1 MSRTIDQR
9 VVEMRFDN
17 RQFEQGV
24 STSMSTLDKLKK
36 ALRFDGATKSL
47 DNIGAAAKGVDFSPL
62 SGAVE
67 KVQRG
72 FSALEVIGVTALA
85 NITNSAVN
93 TGKQLI
99 KSLTVDQVMDGWKKL
114 ADKTTSVATLIAQ
127 GYDMDTVEEQLS
139 RLNWFTDETS
149 YNFTDMVSNIS
160 KFTASGKGLEESV
173 TAMEGIANW
182 AALSGQNANTASHA
196 MFQLS
201 QAMGAGVMR
210 KEDYKSIQNVS
221 MDTDEFRQKALDAGV
236 ALGTLKKNV
245 DGTYISLVNA
255 NDTFTKSQ
263 FAEHLT
269 KDAWFTS
276 DVMMKVFNDYSQ
288 AVDQIYEYAEEK
300 GITASQAIE
309 ELGGSVDE
317 FGLKAFLAAQ
327 EAKTFGDALD
337 ATKDAVSTGWMNTFE
352 LIFGNYE
359 EQRVLWTN
367 LANAMYDVFASS
379 SEARNNLLKGWK
391 ELGGRD
397 LLVDSFWNTWNAIFG
412 GISKDG
418 TEVIGVLTTVKTAFR
433 EIFPETTAQK
443 LYEFTEQFHDLTEKI
458 TKFGS
463 STTTMTDKLKKIA
476 TEGVSKYVQSAYSMS
491 SFKVNNLMAL
501 AEKTGYNMDP
511 FTEFV
516 NGIPTVKG
524 DKAQATITRLM
535 KTVKD
540 AGDVYELLAEASGM
554 EVEYFR
560 ELHKIG
566 ETAGFDSEAFHELAS
581 GLSEGDAA
589 FEEFIKTMLKAVEMN
604 GPLEN
609 LRNTFKGFFAALSIG
624 KQAVS
629 AVIKGLAPLGKA
641 LLSLGGS
648 ILGVTGSIGEWLVEL
663 DRSLQYGEGLSKITD
678 GVYNALSKVIG
689 FIEKFISGLGS
700 ANKVTQKLS
709 DSVDGAA
716 ESLDNLSSKSKV
728 LEFLKTIGEAIG
740 QIMSALASVAG
751 RGFKK
756 IAELISEINFD
767 QVAEAIDT
775 LSFGA
780 LSVGLVKFVSY
791 LKKPL
796 EELGSIKESVI
807 GVIDAVGGRF
817 SAMEKSINAKSLL
830 TIAVAVGVLATSLL
844 ILASIDAEKLGTA
857 LAGIAALFGELV
869 GSFALVGK
877 IGSVKGSGSLMLIST
892 SLLILVSALKAVSD
906 LSFTQIVTGLTGV
919 AGALL
924 LLFTA
929 LSGMPKDIVTS
940 GGSLL
945 AVAVAIRILA
955 SAMNSLGKLNG
966 DQVLTSFT
974 ALGGALLII
983 AVAMRGMPKNL
994 AVIGTGFLIVSVA
1007 LQLFAVALRMIG
1019 SAPMDT
1025 IGKAI
1030 LALGFSLGILAVGL
1044 DAMQGS
1050 IKGSA
1055 ALIIAASALAIM
1067 APALILM
1074 GSLSLA
1080 SIAKALLVIA
1090 GSFTVLG
1097 IAGALLTPVIPAI
1110 LALSGAMALI
1120 GLAVLGIGTGLFA
1133 AGAGLSALAVGIT
1146 TLAGVTVGAA
1156 ASIASSLFIIGSSL
1170 LSLLPLFIEKI
1181 GEGIVAFCV
1190 AIGNGAEAIGESFRK
1205 IFVVVVDVILTTLVE
1220 YTPKIVELLLDF
1232 IIEVLNALATRMPE
1246 LIGAITNFVGALFKS
1261 IGDAIRAI
1269 DTETMLQDLGII
1281 ALITGLIVGLS
1292 VIGPMI
1298 PNAMVALI
1306 GVAAFIAELSLV
1318 LAAFGA
1324 LNQIPGLNWLVN
1336 EGGKLLQSVG
1346 TAIGGF
1352 VGGIVGGFM
1361 SGVSSQFPKIGKDL
1375 SEFMTNVKPFIEGAK
1390 SVDSRVLK
1398 GVADLSAAILL
1409 LTGADLLSGIASFIS
1424 GKSSLSN
1431 FGKELVPFGL
1441 AIREYSNIVSGI
1453 DGTIVTAS
1461 ANAAKALVELSNNL
1475 PKQGGVVGWFS
1486 GSNDMASFGDNLVT
1500 FGEKFSEYAL
1510 KIQNVDT
1517 SVVSATSN
1525 ATRAIVEISNAIP
1538 KTGLFSGNTSIAD
1551 FGSLLSSFGY
1561 YFSNYYGYISGID
1574 TSVLSAVTQEM
1585 NNLVGMAKGLKD
1597 VDTGKIAGFGSS
1609 LSTLGSIGL
1618 DNFLKAFT
1626 GATSKIQDA
1635 ANTLTDRFLVAA
1647 SAKKLSYYNK
1657 FKELAESCISG
1668 LRINYNDF
1676 YNAGEYLVEGFAKG
1690 ISANTYLAEARGRA
1704 MAAAAARAARAELN
1718 INSPSK
1724 VGWEIGDFFGLGFV
1738 NAIDAYQK
1746 KAYDASAEMA
1756 ASAES
1761 GLTAAASKIQ
1771 NAIEGNLETQ
1781 PVIRPV
1787 LDLSN
1792 IQAGS
1797 RYLNGLIPQGGIH
1810 TVRGAELSSR
1820 ITTDF
1825 GSEGSVNP
1833 RIQNGTPTTVSN
1845 ATNTFNIYGTNAQE
1859 IAQEVSKILNNQ
1871 VQRRERAWA

>member
-9 VVEMRFDN
+9 VVEMQFDN
-17 RQFEQGV
+17 RQFERGV

-47 DNIGAAAKGVDFSPL
+47 DNLGAAAKGVDFSPL

-67 KVQRG
+67 TVQRG

-93 TGKQLI
+93 TGKQLV
-99 KSLTVDQVMDGWKKL
+99 KSLTIDQVTAGWDKL
-114 ADKTTSVATLIAQ
+114 SQKTTSVATLVAQ
-127 GYDMDTVEEQLS
+127 GYDMSTVEEQLS

-149 YNFTDMVSNIS
+149 YNFTDMVENIS
-160 KFTASGKGLEESV
+160 KFTATGKGLEESV

-182 AALSGQNANTASHA
+182 AALSGQNASTASRA
-196 MFQLS
+196 MYQLS

-210 KEDYKSIQNVS
+210 MEDYKSIQNVS
-221 MDTDEFRQKALDAGV
+221 MDTDEFRQKALDAAV
-236 ALGTLKKNV
+236 ALGTLKKNA
-245 DGTYISLVNA
+245 DGTYESLINSQGA
-255 NDTFTKSQ
+255 FTKSQ
-263 FAEHLT
+263 FAQHLT
-269 KDAWFTS
+269 QDAWFTS
-276 DVMMKVFNDYSQ
+276 DVMMKVFNDYSS

-300 GITASQAIE
+300 GITASQAIK
-309 ELGGSVDE
+309 ELGGSVDG

-327 EAKTFGDALD
+327 EAKTFGDAID

-359 EQRVLWTN
+359 EQRVLWTD
-367 LANAMYDVFASS
+367 LANAMYDVFASGA
-379 SEARNNLLKGWK
+379 EARNELLSAWA

-397 LLVDSFWNTWNAIFG
+397 LFIDSLWNTWNAIFG
-412 GISKDG
+412 SIEDDG
-418 TEVIGVLTTVKTAFR
+418 TEIVGVLTAIKTAFR
-433 EIFPETTAQK
+433 EIFPAATAQN
-443 LYEFTEQFHDLTEKI
+443 LYDFTEKLRNLTEKF
-458 TKFGS
+458 K
-463 STTTMTDKLKKIA
+463 MTDETA
-476 TEGVSKYVQSAYSMS
+476 
-491 SFKVNNLMAL
+491 NNL
-501 AEKTGYNMDP
+501 K
-511 FTEFV
+511 
-516 NGIPTVKG
+516 
-524 DKAQATITRLM
+524 
-535 KTVKD
+535 
-540 AGDVYELLAEASGM
+540 
-554 EVEYFR
+554 
-560 ELHKIG
+560 
-566 ETAGFDSEAFHELAS
+566 
-581 GLSEGDAA
+581 
-589 FEEFIKTMLKAVEMN
+589 
-604 GPLEN
+604 
-609 LRNTFKGFFAALSIG
+609 NTFKGFFAILSIV
-624 KQAVS
+624 KQGIS
-629 AVIKGLAPLGKA
+629 AVIKGVLPFGDAIH
-641 LLSLGGS
+641 SLGG
-648 ILGVTGSIGEWLVEL
+648 GVLALTGNIGEWLSEMNEAL
-663 DRSLQYGEGLSKITD
+663 KAGEGLGKVTDGISKI
-678 GVYNALSKVIG
+678 LG
-689 FIEKFISGLGS
+689 FIGKFIGS
-700 ANKVTQKLS
+700 ISTAGNVTDKLS
-709 DSVDGAA
+709 QSVGNAA
-716 ESLDNLSSKSKV
+716 ESLDNLSSKSKA

-740 QIMSALASVAG
+740 KIISALASVTG

-767 QVAEAIDT
+767 RVAEAIDT

-844 ILASIDAEKLGTA
+844 ILASIDANKLGTA

-877 IGSVKGSGSLMLIST
+877 IGSVKGAGSLMLIST
-892 SLLILVSALKAVSD
+892 SLLILASALKSISD
-906 LSFTQIVTGLTGV
+906 LSFTQVITGITGI
-919 AGALL
+919 AGAML

-929 LSGMPKDIVTS
+929 LSRMPKNIAKTGGTILVT
-940 GGSLL
+940 
-945 AVAVAIRILA
+945 AIAIRVLA
-955 SAMNSLGKLNG
+955 SAMTALSKING
-966 DQVLTSFT
+966 DQIITSFT

-983 AVAMRGMPKNL
+983 AVAMRGMPNNMAVVGAGLLVVSTAIGVL
-994 AVIGTGFLIVSVA
+994 AIS
-1007 LQLFAVALRMIG
+1007 LRLLG
-1019 SAPMDT
+1019 STPIET
-1025 IGKAI
+1025 ICKSLLTLAI
-1030 LALGFSLGILAVGL
+1030 ALGVLAIGL
-1044 DAMQGS
+1044 KAMQGS
-1050 IKGSA
+1050 LKGSA
-1055 ALIIAASALAIM
+1055 ALIVAASALTIM
-1067 APALILM
+1067 APALVLM

-1170 LSLLPLFIEKI
+1170 LSLLPLLIEKI

-1205 IFVVVVDVILTTLVE
+1205 IFAVVVDVILTTLVE

-1246 LIGAITNFVGALFKS
+1246 LIDAITNFVGALFKS

-1390 SVDSRVLK
+1390 AVDSRVLK

-1409 LTGADLLSGIASFIS
+1409 LTGADLISGIASFIS

-1453 DGTIVTAS
+1453 DGAIVTAS

-1486 GSNDMASFGDNLVT
+1486 GSSDMASFGGSLVT

-1538 KTGLFSGNTSIAD
+1538 NTGLFSGNTSIAD

-1561 YFSNYYGYISGID
+1561 YFSTYYGYISSID
-1574 TSVLSAVTQEM
+1574 ISVLSTVTQEM
-1585 NNLVGMAKGLKD
+1585 NNLVSMAKGLKD

-1609 LSTLGSIGL
+1609 LSALGSTGL

-1704 MAAAAARAARAELN
+1704 MAAAAARAARAELS

-1746 KAYDASAEMA
+1746 KAYDASTEMA
-1756 ASAES
+1756 ASAKS

>member
-36 ALRFDGATKSL
+36 ALNFNGATKGL
-47 DNIGAAAKGVDFSPL
+47 DNVSAAAKGVNFTPL
-62 SGAVE
+62 TSAVE
-67 KVQRG
+67 TVQRG

-93 TGKQLI
+93 AGKRIASALTIEPIKTGFQEYETQINATQTILANTQKEGATIEDVNKALDELN
-99 KSLTVDQVMDGWKKL
+99 KYADLT
-114 ADKTTSVATLIAQ
+114 I
-127 GYDMDTVEEQLS
+127 
-139 RLNWFTDETS
+139 
-149 YNFTDMVSNIS
+149 YNFTEMTKNIGT
-160 KFTASGKGLEESV
+160 FTAAGVDLKTSV
-173 TAMEGIANW
+173 SAIQGIANL
-182 AALSGQNANTASHA
+182 AAVSGSTSQQASTA
-196 MFQLS
+196 MYQLS
-201 QAMGAGVMR
+201 QALASGTVKLMDWNSVVNAGMGGQVFQDAL
-210 KEDYKSIQNVS
+210 KETARVHGIAIDQMIE
-221 MDTDEFRQKALDAGV
+221 DEGSFRE
-236 ALGTLKKNV
+236 TLKSGWLSSDILTETLSKFTTT
-245 DGTYISLVNA
+245 GVNEYL
-255 NDTFTKSQ
+255 S
-263 FAEHLT
+263 EHTSLT
-269 KDAWFTS
+269 KDDISSMREQAVASGNQTTAFKEMAATLAKTS
-276 DVMMKVFNDYSQ
+276 DLTADHIFELLNMSQ
-288 AVDQIYEYAEEK
+288 TAEEAATK
-300 GITASQAIE
+300 VKTFTQLWDVLKEAAQSGWSQSWRIIVGDFEEAKDLLTEIADTLTPVISASAE
-309 ELGGSVDE
+309 ARNAVLNDWKDLGGRTALVD
-317 FGLKAFLAAQ
+317 A
-327 EAKTFGDALD
+327 
-337 ATKDAVSTGWMNTFE
+337 MRNTFE
-352 LIFGNYE
+352 ALG
-359 EQRVLWTN
+359 
-367 LANAMYDVFASS
+367 LAIAPVK
-379 SEARNNLLKGWK
+379 EA
-391 ELGGRD
+391 
-397 LLVDSFWNTWNAIFG
+397 
-412 GISKDG
+412 
-418 TEVIGVLTTVKTAFR
+418 LT
-433 EIFPETTAQK
+433 EIFPPITGQQLMDA
-443 LYEFTEQFHDLTEKI
+443 TERLRNLTEKF
-458 TKFGS
+458 K
-463 STTTMTDKLKKIA
+463 MTDETA
-476 TEGVSKYVQSAYSMS
+476 
-491 SFKVNNLMAL
+491 NNL
-501 AEKTGYNMDP
+501 K
-511 FTEFV
+511 
-516 NGIPTVKG
+516 
-524 DKAQATITRLM
+524 
-535 KTVKD
+535 
-540 AGDVYELLAEASGM
+540 
-554 EVEYFR
+554 
-560 ELHKIG
+560 
-566 ETAGFDSEAFHELAS
+566 
-581 GLSEGDAA
+581 
-589 FEEFIKTMLKAVEMN
+589 
-604 GPLEN
+604 
-609 LRNTFKGFFAALSIG
+609 NTFKGFFAILSIV
-624 KQAVS
+624 KQGIS
-629 AVIKGLAPLGKA
+629 AVVKGILPFGGAIH
-641 LLSLGGS
+641 SLGGNV
-648 ILGVTGSIGEWLVEL
+648 LALTGNIGEWLSEMNEAL
-663 DRSLQYGEGLSKITD
+663 KAGESLGKVTDGISKII
-678 GVYNALSKVIG
+678 SKISWFIG
-689 FIEKFISGLGS
+689 KFISSISTAG
-700 ANKVTQKLS
+700 NVTDKLS
-709 DSVDGAA
+709 QSVGNAA

-740 QIMSALASVAG
+740 KIISALASVTG

-767 QVAEAIDT
+767 RVAEAIDT

-830 TIAVAVGVLATSLL
+830 AIAVAVGVLATSLL
-844 ILASIDAEKLGTA
+844 ILASIDANKLGTA

-877 IGSVKGSGSLMLIST
+877 IGSVKGAGSLMLIST
-892 SLLILVSALKAVSD
+892 SLLILASALKSISD
-906 LSFTQIVTGLTGV
+906 LSFTQVITGITGI
-919 AGALL
+919 AGAML

-929 LSGMPKDIVTS
+929 LSRMPNNIAKTGGTILVT
-940 GGSLL
+940 
-945 AVAVAIRILA
+945 AIAIRVLA
-955 SAMNSLGKLNG
+955 SAMTALSKING
-966 DQVLTSFT
+966 DQIITSFT

-983 AVAMRGMPKNL
+983 AVAMRGMPNNMAVVGAGLLVVSTAIGVL
-994 AVIGTGFLIVSVA
+994 AVS
-1007 LQLFAVALRMIG
+1007 LRLLG
-1019 SAPMDT
+1019 STPIET
-1025 IGKAI
+1025 ICKAI
-1030 LALGFSLGILAVGL
+1030 LALGFSLGILAIGL
-1044 DAMQGS
+1044 DTMQGTL
-1050 IKGSA
+1050 KGSA
-1055 ALIIAASALAIM
+1055 ALIVAASALAIM

-1080 SIAKALLVIA
+1080 SIAKALLIIA

-1097 IAGALLTPVIPAI
+1097 IAGAFLTPVIPAI

-1205 IFVVVVDVILTTLVE
+1205 IFVVVADVILTTLVE

-1246 LIGAITNFVGALFKS
+1246 LIDAITNFVGALFKS
-1261 IGDAIRAI
+1261 IGEAISSI

-1292 VIGPMI
+1292 IIGPMI

-1375 SEFMTNVKPFIEGAK
+1375 AGFMTNVKPFIDGAK
-1390 SVDSRVLK
+1390 AVDSRVLK
-1398 GVADLSAAILL
+1398 GVTDLSAAILL

-1424 GKSSLSN
+1424 GKSSLEN
-1431 FGKELVPFGL
+1431 FGRELVPFGL

-1486 GSNDMASFGDNLVT
+1486 GSNDMASFGENLVT

-1538 KTGLFSGNTSIAD
+1538 NTGLFSGNTSIAD

-1561 YFSNYYGYISGID
+1561 YFSSYYSYISSID

-1585 NNLVGMAKGLKD
+1585 NNLVAMAKGLKD
-1597 VDTGKIAGFGSS
+1597 VDTGKIAGFGSA
-1609 LSTLGSIGL
+1609 LSALGSTGL

-1690 ISANTYLAEARGRA
+1690 ISENTYLAEARGRA

-1746 KAYDASAEMA
+1746 KAYDVSAEMA
-1756 ASAES
+1756 TSAKS

-1771 NAIEGNLETQ
+1771 NAIDGNLETQ

-1825 GSEGSVNP
+1825 GNEGYVNP

>member
-9 VVEMRFDN
+9 VVEMQFDN
-17 RQFEQGV
+17 RQFERGV

-36 ALRFDGATKSL
+36 ALNFNGATKGL
-47 DNIGAAAKGVDFSPL
+47 DNVSAAAKGVNFTPL
-62 SGAVE
+62 TSAVE
-67 KVQRG
+67 TVQRG

-93 TGKQLI
+93 AGKRIASALTIEPIKTGFQEYETQINATQTILANTQKEGATIENVNKALDELN
-99 KSLTVDQVMDGWKKL
+99 KYADLT
-114 ADKTTSVATLIAQ
+114 I
-127 GYDMDTVEEQLS
+127 
-139 RLNWFTDETS
+139 
-149 YNFTDMVSNIS
+149 YNFTEMTRNIGT
-160 KFTASGKGLEESV
+160 FTAAGVDLKTSV
-173 TAMEGIANW
+173 SAIQGIANL
-182 AALSGQNANTASHA
+182 AAVSGSTSQQASTA
-196 MFQLS
+196 MYQLS
-201 QAMGAGVMR
+201 QALASGTVKLMDWNSVVNAGMGGQVFQDAL
-210 KEDYKSIQNVS
+210 KETARIHGIAIDQMIE
-221 MDTDEFRQKALDAGV
+221 DEGSFRE
-236 ALGTLKKNV
+236 TLKSGWLSSDILTETLSKFTTT
-245 DGTYISLVNA
+245 GVNEYL
-255 NDTFTKSQ
+255 S
-263 FAEHLT
+263 EHTSLT
-269 KDAWFTS
+269 KDDIASMREQAVASGDQTSAFKEMAATLEKTS
-276 DVMMKVFNDYSQ
+276 DLTAAQIFELLNMSQ
-288 AVDQIYEYAEEK
+288 TAEEAATK
-300 GITASQAIE
+300 VKTFTQLWDVLKEAAQSGWSQSWRIIVGDFEEAKDLLTEISDTLTPVISASAE
-309 ELGGSVDE
+309 ARNAVLNDWKDLGGRTALVD
-317 FGLKAFLAAQ
+317 
-327 EAKTFGDALD
+327 
-337 ATKDAVSTGWMNTFE
+337 SMRNTFE
-352 LIFGNYE
+352 ALS
-359 EQRVLWTN
+359 
-367 LANAMYDVFASS
+367 LAIAPVK
-379 SEARNNLLKGWK
+379 EAL
-391 ELGGRD
+391 
-397 LLVDSFWNTWNAIFG
+397 A
-412 GISKDG
+412 
-418 TEVIGVLTTVKTAFR
+418 
-433 EIFPETTAQK
+433 EIFPPITGQQLMNATEK
-443 LYEFTEQFHDLTEKI
+443 LRNLTEKF
-458 TKFGS
+458 K
-463 STTTMTDKLKKIA
+463 MTDETA
-476 TEGVSKYVQSAYSMS
+476 
-491 SFKVNNLMAL
+491 NNL
-501 AEKTGYNMDP
+501 K
-511 FTEFV
+511 
-516 NGIPTVKG
+516 
-524 DKAQATITRLM
+524 
-535 KTVKD
+535 
-540 AGDVYELLAEASGM
+540 
-554 EVEYFR
+554 
-560 ELHKIG
+560 
-566 ETAGFDSEAFHELAS
+566 
-581 GLSEGDAA
+581 
-589 FEEFIKTMLKAVEMN
+589 
-604 GPLEN
+604 
-609 LRNTFKGFFAALSIG
+609 NTFKGFFAILSIV
-624 KQAVS
+624 KQGIS
-629 AVIKGLAPLGKA
+629 AVVKGILPFGNAIH
-641 LLSLGGS
+641 SLGG
-648 ILGVTGSIGEWLVEL
+648 GVLALTGNIGEWLSEMNEAL
-663 DRSLQYGEGLSKITD
+663 KAGEGLGKVTDGISKI
-678 GVYNALSKVIG
+678 LG
-689 FIEKFISGLGS
+689 FIGKFIGS
-700 ANKVTQKLS
+700 ISTAGNVTDKLS
-709 DSVDGAA
+709 QSVGNAA
-716 ESLDNLSSKSKV
+716 ESLDNLSSKSKA
-728 LEFLKTIGEAIG
+728 LEFIKTIGEAIG
-740 QIMSALASVAG
+740 KIISALASITG

-767 QVAEAIDT
+767 RVAEAIDT

-830 TIAVAVGVLATSLL
+830 AIAVAVGVLATSLL
-844 ILASIDAEKLGTA
+844 ILASIDANKLGIA
-857 LAGIAALFGELV
+857 LAGVAALFGELV

-877 IGSVKGSGSLMLIST
+877 IGSVKGAGSLMLIST
-892 SLLILVSALKAVSD
+892 SLLILASALKSISD
-906 LSFTQIVTGLTGV
+906 LSFTQVITGITGI
-919 AGALL
+919 AGAML

-929 LSGMPKDIVTS
+929 LSRMPNNIAKTGGTILVT
-940 GGSLL
+940 
-945 AVAVAIRILA
+945 AIAIRVLA
-955 SAMNSLGKLNG
+955 SAMTALSKING
-966 DQVLTSFT
+966 DQIITSFT

-983 AVAMRGMPKNL
+983 AVAMRGMPNNMAVVGAGLLVVSTAIGVL
-994 AVIGTGFLIVSVA
+994 AVS
-1007 LQLFAVALRMIG
+1007 LRLLG
-1019 SAPMDT
+1019 STPIET
-1025 IGKAI
+1025 ICKSL
-1030 LALGFSLGILAVGL
+1030 LALAIALGVLAIGL
-1044 DAMQGS
+1044 KAMQGTLM
-1050 IKGSA
+1050 GSA
-1055 ALIIAASALAIM
+1055 ALIVAASALAIM
-1067 APALILM
+1067 APALVLM

-1170 LSLLPLFIEKI
+1170 LGLLPLLIEKI

-1246 LIGAITNFVGALFKS
+1246 LIDAITNFVGALFKS

-1390 SVDSRVLK
+1390 AVDSRVLK

-1486 GSNDMASFGDNLVT
+1486 GSNDMASFGGSLVT

-1538 KTGLFSGNTSIAD
+1538 NTGLFSGNTSIAD

-1561 YFSNYYGYISGID
+1561 YFSNYYSYISGID

-1585 NNLVGMAKGLKD
+1585 NNLVAMAKGLKD

-1609 LSTLGSIGL
+1609 LSALGSTGL

-1690 ISANTYLAEARGRA
+1690 ISENTYLAEARGRA

-1756 ASAES
+1756 ASAKS

>member
-9 VVEMRFDN
+9 VVEMQFDN
-17 RQFEQGV
+17 RQFERGV

-47 DNIGAAAKGVDFSPL
+47 DNLGAAAKWVDFSPL

-67 KVQRG
+67 TVQRG

-93 TGKQLI
+93 TGKQLV
-99 KSLTVDQVMDGWKKL
+99 KSLTIDQVTAGWDKL
-114 ADKTTSVATLIAQ
+114 SQKTTSVATLVAQ
-127 GYDMDTVEEQLS
+127 GYDMSTVEEQLS

-149 YNFTDMVSNIS
+149 YNFTDMVENIS
-160 KFTASGKGLEESV
+160 KFTATGKGLEESV

-182 AALSGQNANTASHA
+182 AALSGQNASTASRA
-196 MFQLS
+196 MYQLS

-210 KEDYKSIQNVS
+210 MEDYKSIQNVS
-221 MDTDEFRQKALDAGV
+221 MDTDEFRQKALDAAV
-236 ALGTLKKNV
+236 ALGTLKKNA
-245 DGTYISLVNA
+245 DGTYESLINSQGA
-255 NDTFTKSQ
+255 FTKSQ
-263 FAEHLT
+263 FAQHLT
-269 KDAWFTS
+269 QDAWFTS
-276 DVMMKVFNDYSQ
+276 DVMMKVFNDYSS

-300 GITASQAIE
+300 GITASQAIK

-327 EAKTFGDALD
+327 EAKTFGDAID

-359 EQRVLWTN
+359 EQRVLWTD
-367 LANAMYDVFASS
+367 LANAMYDVFASGA
-379 SEARNNLLKGWK
+379 EARNELLSAWA

-397 LLVDSFWNTWNAIFG
+397 LFIDSLWNTWNAIFG
-412 GISKDG
+412 SIEDDG
-418 TEVIGVLTTVKTAFR
+418 TEIVGVLTVIKTAFR
-433 EIFPETTAQK
+433 EIFPAATAQN
-443 LYEFTEQFHDLTEKI
+443 LYDFTEKLRNLTEKF
-458 TKFGS
+458 K
-463 STTTMTDKLKKIA
+463 MTDETA
-476 TEGVSKYVQSAYSMS
+476 
-491 SFKVNNLMAL
+491 NNL
-501 AEKTGYNMDP
+501 K
-511 FTEFV
+511 
-516 NGIPTVKG
+516 
-524 DKAQATITRLM
+524 
-535 KTVKD
+535 
-540 AGDVYELLAEASGM
+540 
-554 EVEYFR
+554 
-560 ELHKIG
+560 
-566 ETAGFDSEAFHELAS
+566 
-581 GLSEGDAA
+581 
-589 FEEFIKTMLKAVEMN
+589 
-604 GPLEN
+604 
-609 LRNTFKGFFAALSIG
+609 NTFKGFFAILSIV
-624 KQAVS
+624 KQGIS
-629 AVIKGLAPLGKA
+629 AVIKGVLPFGDAIH
-641 LLSLGGS
+641 SLGG
-648 ILGVTGSIGEWLVEL
+648 GVLALTGNIGEWLSEMNEAL
-663 DRSLQYGEGLSKITD
+663 KAGEGLGKVTDGISKII
-678 GVYNALSKVIG
+678 SKISG
-689 FIEKFISGLGS
+689 FIGKFISSISTAG
-700 ANKVTQKLS
+700 NVTDKLS
-709 DSVDGAA
+709 QSVGNAA
-716 ESLDNLSSKSKV
+716 ESLDNLSSKSKA

-740 QIMSALASVAG
+740 KIISALASVTG

-767 QVAEAIDT
+767 RVTEAIDT

-830 TIAVAVGVLATSLL
+830 AIAVAVGVLATSLL
-844 ILASIDAEKLGTA
+844 ILASIDANKLGTA

-877 IGSVKGSGSLMLIST
+877 IGSVKGAGSLMLIST
-892 SLLILVSALKAVSD
+892 SLLILASALKSISD
-906 LSFTQIVTGLTGV
+906 LSFTQVITGITGI
-919 AGALL
+919 AGAML

-929 LSGMPKDIVTS
+929 LSRMPKNIAKTGGTILVT
-940 GGSLL
+940 
-945 AVAVAIRILA
+945 AIAIRVLA
-955 SAMNSLGKLNG
+955 SAMTALSKING
-966 DQVLTSFT
+966 DQIITSFT

-983 AVAMRGMPKNL
+983 AVAMRGMPNNMAVVGAGLLVVSTAIGVL
-994 AVIGTGFLIVSVA
+994 AVS
-1007 LQLFAVALRMIG
+1007 LRLLG
-1019 SAPMDT
+1019 STPIET
-1025 IGKAI
+1025 ICKSL
-1030 LALGFSLGILAVGL
+1030 LALAIALGVLAIGL
-1044 DAMQGS
+1044 KAMQGTL
-1050 IKGSA
+1050 KGSA
-1055 ALIIAASALAIM
+1055 ALIVAASALAIM
-1067 APALILM
+1067 APALVLM

-1170 LSLLPLFIEKI
+1170 LSLLPLLIEKI

-1409 LTGADLLSGIASFIS
+1409 LTGADLISGIASFIS

-1453 DGTIVTAS
+1453 DGAIVTAS

-1486 GSNDMASFGDNLVT
+1486 GSSDMASFGGSLVT

-1525 ATRAIVEISNAIP
+1525 ATRSIVEISNAIP
-1538 KTGLFSGNTSIAD
+1538 NTGLFSGNTSIAD

-1561 YFSNYYGYISGID
+1561 YFSTYYGYISGID

-1585 NNLVGMAKGLKD
+1585 NNLVAMAKGLKD

-1609 LSTLGSIGL
+1609 LSALGSTGL

-1690 ISANTYLAEARGRA
+1690 ISANTYLAEARARA

-1756 ASAES
+1756 ASAKS

-1859 IAQEVSKILNNQ
+1859 IAQEVSKILSNQ

>member
-9 VVEMRFDN
+9 VVEMQFDN
-17 RQFEQGV
+17 RQFERGV

-47 DNIGAAAKGVDFSPL
+47 DNLGAAAKGVDFSPL

-67 KVQRG
+67 TVQRG

-93 TGKQLI
+93 TGKQLV
-99 KSLTVDQVMDGWKKL
+99 KSLTIDQVTAGWDKL
-114 ADKTTSVATLIAQ
+114 SQKTTSVATLVAQ
-127 GYDMDTVEEQLS
+127 GYDMSTVEEQLS

-149 YNFTDMVSNIS
+149 YNFTDMVENIS
-160 KFTASGKGLEESV
+160 KFTATGKGLEESV

-182 AALSGQNANTASHA
+182 AALSGQNASTASRA
-196 MFQLS
+196 MYQLS

-210 KEDYKSIQNVS
+210 MEDYKSIQNVS
-221 MDTDEFRQKALDAGV
+221 MDTDEFRQKALDAAV
-236 ALGTLKKNV
+236 ALGTLKKNA
-245 DGTYISLVNA
+245 DGTYESLINSQGA
-255 NDTFTKSQ
+255 FTKSQ
-263 FAEHLT
+263 FAQHLT
-269 KDAWFTS
+269 QDAWFTS
-276 DVMMKVFNDYSQ
+276 DVMMKVFNDYSS

-300 GITASQAIE
+300 GITASQAIK

-327 EAKTFGDALD
+327 EAKTFGDAID

-359 EQRVLWTN
+359 EQRVLWTD
-367 LANAMYDVFASS
+367 LANAMYDVFASGA
-379 SEARNNLLKGWK
+379 EARNELLSAWA

-397 LLVDSFWNTWNAIFG
+397 LFIDSLWNTWNAIFG
-412 GISKDG
+412 SIEDDG
-418 TEVIGVLTTVKTAFR
+418 TEIVGVLTVIKTAFR
-433 EIFPETTAQK
+433 EIFPAATAQN
-443 LYEFTEQFHDLTEKI
+443 LYDFTEKLRNLTEKF
-458 TKFGS
+458 K
-463 STTTMTDKLKKIA
+463 MTDETA
-476 TEGVSKYVQSAYSMS
+476 
-491 SFKVNNLMAL
+491 NNL
-501 AEKTGYNMDP
+501 K
-511 FTEFV
+511 
-516 NGIPTVKG
+516 
-524 DKAQATITRLM
+524 
-535 KTVKD
+535 
-540 AGDVYELLAEASGM
+540 
-554 EVEYFR
+554 
-560 ELHKIG
+560 
-566 ETAGFDSEAFHELAS
+566 
-581 GLSEGDAA
+581 
-589 FEEFIKTMLKAVEMN
+589 
-604 GPLEN
+604 
-609 LRNTFKGFFAALSIG
+609 NTFKGFFAILSIV
-624 KQAVS
+624 KQGIS
-629 AVIKGLAPLGKA
+629 AVIKGVLPFGDAIH
-641 LLSLGGS
+641 SLGG
-648 ILGVTGSIGEWLVEL
+648 GVLALTGNIGEWLSEMNEAL
-663 DRSLQYGEGLSKITD
+663 KAGEGLGKVTDGISKII
-678 GVYNALSKVIG
+678 SKISG
-689 FIEKFISGLGS
+689 FIGKFISSISTAG
-700 ANKVTQKLS
+700 NVTDKLS
-709 DSVDGAA
+709 QSVGNAA
-716 ESLDNLSSKSKV
+716 ESLDNLSSKSKA
-728 LEFLKTIGEAIG
+728 LEFLKTIGEAVGKI
-740 QIMSALASVAG
+740 ISALASVTG

-767 QVAEAIDT
+767 RVAEAIDT

-830 TIAVAVGVLATSLL
+830 AIAVAVGVLATSLL
-844 ILASIDAEKLGTA
+844 ILASIDANKLGTA

-877 IGSVKGSGSLMLIST
+877 IGSVKGAGSLMLIST
-892 SLLILVSALKAVSD
+892 SLLILASALKSISD
-906 LSFTQIVTGLTGV
+906 LSFTQVITGITGI
-919 AGALL
+919 AGAML

-929 LSGMPKDIVTS
+929 LSRMPKNIAKTGSTILVT
-940 GGSLL
+940 
-945 AVAVAIRILA
+945 AIAIRVLA
-955 SAMNSLGKLNG
+955 SAMTALSKING
-966 DQVLTSFT
+966 DQIITSFT

-983 AVAMRGMPKNL
+983 AVAMRGMPNNMAVVGAGLLVVSTAIGVL
-994 AVIGTGFLIVSVA
+994 AVS
-1007 LQLFAVALRMIG
+1007 LRLLG
-1019 SAPMDT
+1019 STPIET
-1025 IGKAI
+1025 ICKSL
-1030 LALGFSLGILAVGL
+1030 LALAIALGVLAIGL
-1044 DAMQGS
+1044 KAMQGTL
-1050 IKGSA
+1050 KGSA
-1055 ALIIAASALAIM
+1055 ALIVAASALAIM
-1067 APALILM
+1067 APALVLM

-1170 LSLLPLFIEKI
+1170 LSLLPLLIEKI

-1205 IFVVVVDVILTTLVE
+1205 IFVVVADVILTTLVE

-1246 LIGAITNFVGALFKS
+1246 LIDAITNFVGAFFKS

-1409 LTGADLLSGIASFIS
+1409 LTGADLISGIASFIS

-1486 GSNDMASFGDNLVT
+1486 GSSDMASFGGSLVT

-1538 KTGLFSGNTSIAD
+1538 NTGLFSGNTSIAD

-1561 YFSNYYGYISGID
+1561 YFSTYYGYISGID

-1585 NNLVGMAKGLKD
+1585 NNLVSMAKGLKD

-1609 LSTLGSIGL
+1609 LSALGSTGL

-1690 ISANTYLAEARGRA
+1690 ISANTYLAEARARA

-1756 ASAES
+1756 ASAKS

-1859 IAQEVSKILNNQ
+1859 IAQEVSKILSNQ

>member
-9 VVEMRFDN
+9 VVEMQFDN
-17 RQFEQGV
+17 RQFERGV

-36 ALRFDGATKSL
+36 ALNFNGATKGL
-47 DNIGAAAKGVDFSPL
+47 DNVSAAVKGVNFTPL
-62 SGAVE
+62 TSAVE
-67 KVQRG
+67 TVQRG

-93 TGKQLI
+93 AGKRIASALTIEPIKTGFQEYETQINATQTILANTQKEGATIENVNKALDELN
-99 KSLTVDQVMDGWKKL
+99 KYADLT
-114 ADKTTSVATLIAQ
+114 I
-127 GYDMDTVEEQLS
+127 
-139 RLNWFTDETS
+139 
-149 YNFTDMVSNIS
+149 YNFTEMTRNIGT
-160 KFTASGKGLEESV
+160 FTAAGVDLKTSV
-173 TAMEGIANW
+173 SAIQGIANL
-182 AALSGQNANTASHA
+182 AAVSGSTSQQASTA
-196 MFQLS
+196 MYQLS
-201 QAMGAGVMR
+201 QALASGTVKLMDWNSVVNAGMGGQVFQDAL
-210 KEDYKSIQNVS
+210 KETARIHGIAIDQMIE
-221 MDTDEFRQKALDAGV
+221 DEGSFRE
-236 ALGTLKKNV
+236 TLKSGWLSSDILTETLSKFTTT
-245 DGTYISLVNA
+245 GVNEYL
-255 NDTFTKSQ
+255 S
-263 FAEHLT
+263 EHTSLT
-269 KDAWFTS
+269 KDDIASMREQAVASGDQTSAFKEMAATLEKTS
-276 DVMMKVFNDYSQ
+276 DLTAAQIFELLNMSQ
-288 AVDQIYEYAEEK
+288 TAEEAATK
-300 GITASQAIE
+300 VKTFTQLWDVLKEAAQSGWSQSWRIIVGDFEEAKDLLTEISDTLTPVISASAE
-309 ELGGSVDE
+309 ARNAVLNDWKDLGGRTALVD
-317 FGLKAFLAAQ
+317 
-327 EAKTFGDALD
+327 
-337 ATKDAVSTGWMNTFE
+337 SMRNTFE
-352 LIFGNYE
+352 ALS
-359 EQRVLWTN
+359 
-367 LANAMYDVFASS
+367 LAIAPVK
-379 SEARNNLLKGWK
+379 EAL
-391 ELGGRD
+391 
-397 LLVDSFWNTWNAIFG
+397 A
-412 GISKDG
+412 
-418 TEVIGVLTTVKTAFR
+418 
-433 EIFPETTAQK
+433 EIFPPITGQQLMNATEK
-443 LYEFTEQFHDLTEKI
+443 LRNLTEKF
-458 TKFGS
+458 K
-463 STTTMTDKLKKIA
+463 MTDETA
-476 TEGVSKYVQSAYSMS
+476 
-491 SFKVNNLMAL
+491 NNL
-501 AEKTGYNMDP
+501 K
-511 FTEFV
+511 
-516 NGIPTVKG
+516 
-524 DKAQATITRLM
+524 
-535 KTVKD
+535 
-540 AGDVYELLAEASGM
+540 
-554 EVEYFR
+554 
-560 ELHKIG
+560 
-566 ETAGFDSEAFHELAS
+566 
-581 GLSEGDAA
+581 
-589 FEEFIKTMLKAVEMN
+589 
-604 GPLEN
+604 
-609 LRNTFKGFFAALSIG
+609 NTFKGFFAILSIV
-624 KQAVS
+624 KQGIS
-629 AVIKGLAPLGKA
+629 AVVKGILPFGNAIH
-641 LLSLGGS
+641 SLGG
-648 ILGVTGSIGEWLVEL
+648 GVLALTGNIGEWLSEMNEAL
-663 DRSLQYGEGLSKITD
+663 KAGEGLGKVTDGISKI
-678 GVYNALSKVIG
+678 LG
-689 FIEKFISGLGS
+689 FIGKFIGS
-700 ANKVTQKLS
+700 ISTAGNVTDKLS
-709 DSVDGAA
+709 QSVGNAA
-716 ESLDNLSSKSKV
+716 ESLDNLSSKSKA
-728 LEFLKTIGEAIG
+728 LEFIKTIGEAIG
-740 QIMSALASVAG
+740 KIISALASITG

-767 QVAEAIDT
+767 RVAEAIDT

-830 TIAVAVGVLATSLL
+830 AIAVAVGVLATSLL
-844 ILASIDAEKLGTA
+844 ILASIDANKLGIA
-857 LAGIAALFGELV
+857 LAGVAALFGELV

-877 IGSVKGSGSLMLIST
+877 IGSVKGAGSLMLIST
-892 SLLILVSALKAVSD
+892 SLLILASALKSISD
-906 LSFTQIVTGLTGV
+906 LSFTQVITGITGI
-919 AGALL
+919 AGAML

-929 LSGMPKDIVTS
+929 LSRMPNNIAKTGGTILVT
-940 GGSLL
+940 
-945 AVAVAIRILA
+945 AIAIRVLA
-955 SAMNSLGKLNG
+955 SAMTALSKING
-966 DQVLTSFT
+966 DQIITSFT

-983 AVAMRGMPKNL
+983 AVAMRGMPNNMAVVGAGLLVVSTAIGVL
-994 AVIGTGFLIVSVA
+994 AVS
-1007 LQLFAVALRMIG
+1007 LRLLG
-1019 SAPMDT
+1019 STPIET
-1025 IGKAI
+1025 ICKSL
-1030 LALGFSLGILAVGL
+1030 LALAIALGVLAIGL
-1044 DAMQGS
+1044 KAMQGTLM
-1050 IKGSA
+1050 GSA
-1055 ALIIAASALAIM
+1055 ALIVAASALAIM
-1067 APALILM
+1067 APALVLM

-1170 LSLLPLFIEKI
+1170 LGLLPLLIEKI

-1246 LIGAITNFVGALFKS
+1246 LIDAITNFVGALFKS

-1390 SVDSRVLK
+1390 AVDSRVLK

-1486 GSNDMASFGDNLVT
+1486 GSNDMASFGGSLVT

-1538 KTGLFSGNTSIAD
+1538 NTGLFSGNTSIAD

-1561 YFSNYYGYISGID
+1561 YFSNYYSYISGID

-1585 NNLVGMAKGLKD
+1585 NNLVAMAKGLKD

-1609 LSTLGSIGL
+1609 LSALGSTGL

-1690 ISANTYLAEARGRA
+1690 ISENTYLAEARGRA

-1756 ASAES
+1756 ASAKS

>member
-36 ALRFDGATKSL
+36 ALRLDGATKSL
-47 DNIGAAAKGVDFSPL
+47 DNLGAAAKGVDFSPL

-67 KVQRG
+67 TVQRG

-93 TGKQLI
+93 AGKRIASALTIEPIKTGFQEYETQINATQTILANTQKEGATIADVNKALDELN
-99 KSLTVDQVMDGWKKL
+99 KYADLT
-114 ADKTTSVATLIAQ
+114 I
-127 GYDMDTVEEQLS
+127 
-139 RLNWFTDETS
+139 
-149 YNFTDMVSNIS
+149 YNFTEMTRNIGT
-160 KFTASGKGLEESV
+160 FTAAGVDLKTSV
-173 TAMEGIANW
+173 SAIQGIANL
-182 AALSGQNANTASHA
+182 AAVSGSTSQQASTA
-196 MFQLS
+196 MYQLS
-201 QAMGAGVMR
+201 QALASGTVKLMDWNSVVNAGMGGQVFQDALKETARLHGVVIDQMIEEEGSFR
-210 KEDYKSIQNVS
+210 ETLKNGWLTADILTETLSKFTTSGVNEYLAEHTSLSKEDIEAMRNEATASKDQTAAFKE
-221 MDTDEFRQKALDAGV
+221 MAA
-236 ALGTLKKNV
+236 TLEKNS
-245 DGTYISLVNA
+245 D
-255 NDTFTKSQ
+255 
-263 FAEHLT
+263 LT
-269 KDAWFTS
+269 S
-276 DVMMKVFNDYSQ
+276 
-288 AVDQIYEYAEEK
+288 DQIYGLLNMSQTAEEAATK
-300 GITASQAIE
+300 VKTFTQ
-309 ELGGSVDE
+309 LWDV
-317 FGLKAFLAAQ
+317 LKEAAQ
-327 EAKTFGDALD
+327 SGWSQTWRIIVGDFEEAKSLLTEISDTL
-337 ATKDAVSTGWMNTFE
+337 TPV
-352 LIFGNYE
+352 I
-359 EQRVLWTN
+359 
-367 LANAMYDVFASS
+367 NASAD
-379 SEARNNLLKGWK
+379 ARNNALNDWK
-391 ELGGRD
+391 DLGGRAV
-397 LLVDSFWNTWNAIFG
+397 LVDSMRNIFEGLGSAITPV
-412 GISKDG
+412 K
-418 TEVIGVLTTVKTAFR
+418 EALTD
-433 EIFPETTAQK
+433 IFPPITGQQLMDATEK
-443 LYEFTEQFHDLTEKI
+443 LRDLTEKF
-458 TKFGS
+458 K
-463 STTTMTDKLKKIA
+463 MTDETA
-476 TEGVSKYVQSAYSMS
+476 
-491 SFKVNNLMAL
+491 NNL
-501 AEKTGYNMDP
+501 K
-511 FTEFV
+511 
-516 NGIPTVKG
+516 
-524 DKAQATITRLM
+524 
-535 KTVKD
+535 
-540 AGDVYELLAEASGM
+540 S
-554 EVEYFR
+554 
-560 ELHKIG
+560 
-566 ETAGFDSEAFHELAS
+566 
-581 GLSEGDAA
+581 
-589 FEEFIKTMLKAVEMN
+589 
-604 GPLEN
+604 
-609 LRNTFKGFFAALSIG
+609 TFKGFFAILSIV
-624 KQAVS
+624 KQGIS
-629 AVIKGLAPLGKA
+629 AVIKGVLPFGDAIH
-641 LLSLGGS
+641 SLGGS
-648 ILGVTGSIGEWLVEL
+648 VLALTGNIGEWLSEMNEAL
-663 DRSLQYGEGLSKITD
+663 KAGEGLGKVTDGISKI
-678 GVYNALSKVIG
+678 SG
-689 FIEKFISGLGS
+689 FIGKFIGS
-700 ANKVTQKLS
+700 ISTAGNVTDKLS
-709 DSVDGAA
+709 QSVGNAA

-740 QIMSALASVAG
+740 KIVSALASVTG
-751 RGFKK
+751 RGFTK

-767 QVAEAIDT
+767 RVAEAIDT

-807 GVIDAVGGRF
+807 GVIDAIGGRF

-844 ILASIDAEKLGTA
+844 ILASIDANKLGTA

-877 IGSVKGSGSLMLIST
+877 IGSVKGAGSLMLIST
-892 SLLILVSALKAVSD
+892 SLLILASALKSISD
-906 LSFTQIVTGLTGV
+906 LSFTQVITGITGI
-919 AGALL
+919 AGAML

-929 LSGMPKDIVTS
+929 LARMPKNIAKTGGTILVT
-940 GGSLL
+940 
-945 AVAVAIRILA
+945 AIAIRVLA
-955 SAMNSLGKLNG
+955 SAMTALSKING
-966 DQVLTSFT
+966 DQIITSFT

-983 AVAMRGMPKNL
+983 AVAMRGMPNNMAVVGAGLLVVSTAIGVL
-994 AVIGTGFLIVSVA
+994 AIS
-1007 LQLFAVALRMIG
+1007 LRLLG
-1019 SAPMDT
+1019 STPIET
-1025 IGKAI
+1025 ICKSL
-1030 LALGFSLGILAVGL
+1030 LALAIALGILAIGL
-1044 DAMQGS
+1044 KAMQGTLM
-1050 IKGSA
+1050 GSA
-1055 ALIIAASALAIM
+1055 ALIVAASALAIM
-1067 APALILM
+1067 APALVLM

-1097 IAGALLTPVIPAI
+1097 IAGAVLTPVIPAI

-1120 GLAVLGIGTGLFA
+1120 GLAVLGIGAGLFA

-1205 IFVVVVDVILTTLVE
+1205 IFVVVADVILTTLVE
-1220 YTPKIVELLLDF
+1220 YAPKIVELLLDF

-1261 IGDAIRAI
+1261 IGEAISAI

-1298 PNAMVALI
+1298 PNAMIALI

-1324 LNQIPGLNWLVN
+1324 LNQIPGLNWLIN

-1375 SEFMTNVKPFIEGAK
+1375 SGFMTNVKPFIDGAK
-1390 SVDSRVLK
+1390 TVDSRVLK
-1398 GVADLSAAILL
+1398 GVSDLSAAILL

-1424 GKSSLSN
+1424 GKSSLEN
-1431 FGKELVPFGL
+1431 FGRELVPFGL

-1475 PKQGGVVGWFS
+1475 PKQGGVIGWFS
-1486 GSNDMASFGDNLVT
+1486 GSNDMASFGVNLVT

-1517 SVVSATSN
+1517 SVISATSN
-1525 ATRAIVEISNAIP
+1525 ATKAIVEISNAIP

-1561 YFSNYYGYISGID
+1561 YFSNYYGYISSID

-1585 NNLVGMAKGLKD
+1585 NNLVAMAKGLKD

-1609 LSTLGSIGL
+1609 LSALGSTGL

-1647 SAKKLSYYNK
+1647 SAKKLSYYTK

-1756 ASAES
+1756 ASAKS

-1825 GSEGSVNP
+1825 GSEGSINP

-1859 IAQEVSKILNNQ
+1859 IAHEVSKILNNQ

>member
-1 MSRTIDQR
+1 M
-9 VVEMRFDN
+9 
-17 RQFEQGV
+17 
-24 STSMSTLDKLKK
+24 L
-36 ALRFDGATKSL
+36 AL
-47 DNIGAAAKGVDFSPL
+47 
-62 SGAVE
+62 
-67 KVQRG
+67 
-72 FSALEVIGVTALA
+72 
-85 NITNSAVN
+85 
-93 TGKQLI
+93 TG
-99 KSLTVDQVMDGWKKL
+99 
-114 ADKTTSVATLIAQ
+114 
-127 GYDMDTVEEQLS
+127 
-139 RLNWFTDETS
+139 N
-149 YNFTDMVSNIS
+149 
-160 KFTASGKGLEESV
+160 
-173 TAMEGIANW
+173 
-182 AALSGQNANTASHA
+182 
-196 MFQLS
+196 
-201 QAMGAGVMR
+201 
-210 KEDYKSIQNVS
+210 
-221 MDTDEFRQKALDAGV
+221 
-236 ALGTLKKNV
+236 
-245 DGTYISLVNA
+245 
-255 NDTFTKSQ
+255 
-263 FAEHLT
+263 
-269 KDAWFTS
+269 
-276 DVMMKVFNDYSQ
+276 
-288 AVDQIYEYAEEK
+288 
-300 GITASQAIE
+300 
-309 ELGGSVDE
+309 
-317 FGLKAFLAAQ
+317 
-327 EAKTFGDALD
+327 
-337 ATKDAVSTGWMNTFE
+337 
-352 LIFGNYE
+352 
-359 EQRVLWTN
+359 
-367 LANAMYDVFASS
+367 
-379 SEARNNLLKGWK
+379 
-391 ELGGRD
+391 
-397 LLVDSFWNTWNAIFG
+397 
-412 GISKDG
+412 
-418 TEVIGVLTTVKTAFR
+418 
-433 EIFPETTAQK
+433 
-443 LYEFTEQFHDLTEKI
+443 
-458 TKFGS
+458 
-463 STTTMTDKLKKIA
+463 
-476 TEGVSKYVQSAYSMS
+476 
-491 SFKVNNLMAL
+491 
-501 AEKTGYNMDP
+501 
-511 FTEFV
+511 
-516 NGIPTVKG
+516 
-524 DKAQATITRLM
+524 
-535 KTVKD
+535 
-540 AGDVYELLAEASGM
+540 
-554 EVEYFR
+554 
-560 ELHKIG
+560 
-566 ETAGFDSEAFHELAS
+566 
-581 GLSEGDAA
+581 
-589 FEEFIKTMLKAVEMN
+589 
-604 GPLEN
+604 
-609 LRNTFKGFFAALSIG
+609 
-624 KQAVS
+624 
-629 AVIKGLAPLGKA
+629 
-641 LLSLGGS
+641 
-648 ILGVTGSIGEWLVEL
+648 IGEWLSEMNEAL
-663 DRSLQYGEGLSKITD
+663 KAGEGLGKVTDGISKII
-678 GVYNALSKVIG
+678 SKILG
-689 FIEKFISGLGS
+689 FIGKFIGS
-700 ANKVTQKLS
+700 ISTAGNVTDKLS
-709 DSVDGAA
+709 QSVGNAA
-716 ESLDNLSSKSKV
+716 ESLDNLSSKSKA

-740 QIMSALASVAG
+740 KIISALASVTG

-767 QVAEAIDT
+767 RVAEAIDT

-830 TIAVAVGVLATSLL
+830 AIAVAVGVLATSLL
-844 ILASIDAEKLGTA
+844 ILASIDANKLGTA

-877 IGSVKGSGSLMLIST
+877 IGSVKGAGSLMLIST
-892 SLLILVSALKAVSD
+892 SLLILASALKSISD
-906 LSFTQIVTGLTGV
+906 LSFTQVITGITGI
-919 AGALL
+919 AGVML

-929 LSGMPKDIVTS
+929 LSRMPNNIAKTGGTILVT
-940 GGSLL
+940 
-945 AVAVAIRILA
+945 AIAIRVLA
-955 SAMNSLGKLNG
+955 SAMTALSKING
-966 DQVLTSFT
+966 DQIITSFT

-983 AVAMRGMPKNL
+983 AVAMRGMPNNMAVVGAGLLVVSTAIGVL
-994 AVIGTGFLIVSVA
+994 AIS
-1007 LQLFAVALRMIG
+1007 LRLLG
-1019 SAPMDT
+1019 STPIET
-1025 IGKAI
+1025 ICKSLLTLAI
-1030 LALGFSLGILAVGL
+1030 ALGVLAIGL
-1044 DAMQGS
+1044 KAMQGS
-1050 IKGSA
+1050 LKGSA
-1055 ALIIAASALAIM
+1055 ALIVAASALTIM
-1067 APALILM
+1067 APALVLM

-1120 GLAVLGIGTGLFA
+1120 GLAVLGIGAGLFA

-1170 LSLLPLFIEKI
+1170 LSLLPLLIEKI

-1390 SVDSRVLK
+1390 AVDSRVLK
-1398 GVADLSAAILL
+1398 GVTDLSAAILL
-1409 LTGADLLSGIASFIS
+1409 LTGADLISGIASFIS

-1486 GSNDMASFGDNLVT
+1486 GSSDMASFGGSLVT

-1538 KTGLFSGNTSIAD
+1538 NTGLFSGNTSIAD

-1561 YFSNYYGYISGID
+1561 YFSTYYGYISGID

-1585 NNLVGMAKGLKD
+1585 NNLVAMAKGLKD

-1609 LSTLGSIGL
+1609 LSALGSTGL

-1756 ASAES
+1756 ASAKS

-1859 IAQEVSKILNNQ
+1859 IAQEVSKILSNQ

>member
-36 ALRFDGATKSL
+36 ALNFNGATKGL
-47 DNIGAAAKGVDFSPL
+47 DNVSAAAKGVNFTPL
-62 SGAVE
+62 TSAVE
-67 KVQRG
+67 TVQRG

-93 TGKQLI
+93 AGKRIASALTIEPIKTGFQEYETQINATQTILANTQKEGATIENVNKALDELN
-99 KSLTVDQVMDGWKKL
+99 KYADLT
-114 ADKTTSVATLIAQ
+114 I
-127 GYDMDTVEEQLS
+127 
-139 RLNWFTDETS
+139 
-149 YNFTDMVSNIS
+149 YNFTEMTRNIGT
-160 KFTASGKGLEESV
+160 FTAAGVDLKTSV
-173 TAMEGIANW
+173 SAIQGIANL
-182 AALSGQNANTASHA
+182 AAVSGSTSQQASTA
-196 MFQLS
+196 MYQLS
-201 QAMGAGVMR
+201 QALASGTVKLMDWNSVVNAGMGGQVFQDAL
-210 KEDYKSIQNVS
+210 KETARVHGIAIDQMIE
-221 MDTDEFRQKALDAGV
+221 DEGSFRE
-236 ALGTLKKNV
+236 TLKTGWLSSDILTETLSKFTTTGVNEYLSEH
-245 DGTYISLVNA
+245 TSLAKDDIASMREQAVASGNQTSA
-255 NDTFTKSQ
+255 FKEMAATLAKTSDLTADQIFELLNMSQTAEEAATKVKTFTQLWDVLKEAAQSGWSQ
-263 FAEHLT
+263 SWRIIVGDFEEAKDLLTEIADTLTPVISASAEARNAVLNDW
-269 KDAWFTS
+269 KD
-276 DVMMKVFNDYSQ
+276 
-288 AVDQIYEYAEEK
+288 
-300 GITASQAIE
+300 
-309 ELGGSVDE
+309 LGGRTALVD
-317 FGLKAFLAAQ
+317 A
-327 EAKTFGDALD
+327 
-337 ATKDAVSTGWMNTFE
+337 MRNTFE
-352 LIFGNYE
+352 AL
-359 EQRVLWTN
+359 R
-367 LANAMYDVFASS
+367 LAIAPVK
-379 SEARNNLLKGWK
+379 EA
-391 ELGGRD
+391 
-397 LLVDSFWNTWNAIFG
+397 
-412 GISKDG
+412 
-418 TEVIGVLTTVKTAFR
+418 LT
-433 EIFPETTAQK
+433 EIFPPITGQQLMDA
-443 LYEFTEQFHDLTEKI
+443 TERLRNLTEKF
-458 TKFGS
+458 K
-463 STTTMTDKLKKIA
+463 MTDETA
-476 TEGVSKYVQSAYSMS
+476 
-491 SFKVNNLMAL
+491 NNL
-501 AEKTGYNMDP
+501 K
-511 FTEFV
+511 
-516 NGIPTVKG
+516 
-524 DKAQATITRLM
+524 
-535 KTVKD
+535 
-540 AGDVYELLAEASGM
+540 
-554 EVEYFR
+554 
-560 ELHKIG
+560 
-566 ETAGFDSEAFHELAS
+566 
-581 GLSEGDAA
+581 
-589 FEEFIKTMLKAVEMN
+589 
-604 GPLEN
+604 
-609 LRNTFKGFFAALSIG
+609 NTFKGFFAILSIV
-624 KQAVS
+624 KQGIS
-629 AVIKGLAPLGKA
+629 AVVKGILPFGGAIN
-641 LLSLGGS
+641 SLGGNV
-648 ILGVTGSIGEWLVEL
+648 LALTGNIGEWLSEMNEAL
-663 DRSLQYGEGLSKITD
+663 KAGESLGKVTDGISKII
-678 GVYNALSKVIG
+678 SKISG
-689 FIEKFISGLGS
+689 FIGKFISSISTAG
-700 ANKVTQKLS
+700 NVTDKLS
-709 DSVDGAA
+709 KSVGNAA

-728 LEFLKTIGEAIG
+728 LEFLKKIGEAIG
-740 QIMSALASVAG
+740 KIVSALASVAG

-767 QVAEAIDT
+767 RVAEAIDT
-775 LSFGA
+775 VSFGA
-780 LSVGLVKFVSY
+780 ISVGLVKFVSY

-807 GVIDAVGGRF
+807 GVIDAIGGRF

-844 ILASIDAEKLGTA
+844 ILASIDANKLGTA

-877 IGSVKGSGSLMLIST
+877 IGSVRGAGSLMLIST
-892 SLLILVSALKAVSD
+892 SLLILASALKSISG
-906 LSFTQIVTGLTGV
+906 LSFTQVITGITGI
-919 AGALL
+919 AGAML

-929 LSGMPKDIVTS
+929 LSRMPNNIAKICGT
-940 GGSLL
+940 LL
-945 AVAVAIRILA
+945 ATAIAIRILA
-955 SAMNSLGKLNG
+955 SAMTALSKING
-966 DQVLTSFT
+966 NQIITSFT

-983 AVAMRGMPKNL
+983 ATAMRGMPKNM
-994 AVIGTGFLIVSVA
+994 AVIGAGLLVVSTAIGVLA
-1007 LQLFAVALRMIG
+1007 MSLRLLG
-1019 SAPMDT
+1019 STPIET
-1025 IGKAI
+1025 ICKSL
-1030 LALGFSLGILAVGL
+1030 LALGITLGILAVGL
-1044 DAMQGS
+1044 KAMQGS
-1050 IKGSA
+1050 LKGSA
-1055 ALIIAASALAIM
+1055 ALVVAASALAIM
-1067 APALILM
+1067 VPALVLM

-1080 SIAKALLVIA
+1080 SIGKALLVIA

-1170 LSLLPLFIEKI
+1170 LRLLPLFIEKI

-1205 IFVVVVDVILTTLVE
+1205 IFVVVADVILTTLVE

-1246 LIGAITNFVGALFKS
+1246 LFSAITNFVGALFKS
-1261 IGDAIRAI
+1261 IGEAISSI

-1281 ALITGLIVGLS
+1281 ALITGLIAGLS

-1375 SEFMTNVKPFIEGAK
+1375 SDFMTNVKPFIEGAK
-1390 SVDSRVLK
+1390 TVDSRVLK

-1409 LTGADLLSGIASFIS
+1409 LTGADLLSGIASFFS

-1431 FGKELVPFGL
+1431 FGKELVPFGQ
-1441 AIREYSNIVSGI
+1441 AIRDYSNIVSGI
-1453 DGTIVTAS
+1453 DGAVVTAS

-1486 GSNDMASFGDNLVT
+1486 GNSDMASFGTSLVT

-1517 SVVSATSN
+1517 NVISATSN
-1525 ATRAIVEISNAIP
+1525 ATKAIVEISNAIP

-1561 YFSNYYGYISGID
+1561 YFNNYYGYISGID

-1585 NNLVGMAKGLKD
+1585 NNLVAMAKGLKD

-1609 LSTLGSIGL
+1609 LSALGSIGL
-1618 DNFLKAFT
+1618 DNFLNAFI

-1635 ANTLTDRFLVAA
+1635 AYTLTDRFLVAA
-1647 SAKKLSYYNK
+1647 SAKKSSYYTK

-1668 LRINYNDF
+1668 LRVNYSDF
-1676 YNAGEYLVEGFAKG
+1676 YNAGKYLVEGFAKG

-1704 MAAAAARAARAELN
+1704 MAAAAARAARAELD

-1746 KAYDASAEMA
+1746 KAYDASTEMA

-1761 GLTAAASKIQ
+1761 GLSAAASKIQ
-1771 NAIEGNLETQ
+1771 NAIDGNLETQ